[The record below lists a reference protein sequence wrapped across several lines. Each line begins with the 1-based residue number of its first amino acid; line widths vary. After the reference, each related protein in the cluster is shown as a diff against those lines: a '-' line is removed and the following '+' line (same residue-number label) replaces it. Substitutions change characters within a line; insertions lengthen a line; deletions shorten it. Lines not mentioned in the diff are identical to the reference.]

1 MTGWARSLVLLAILY
16 LVFKYDIDLR
26 SAVPHL
32 YESILRIY
40 VYYMPQESPE
50 AHVLRSMKLS
60 AAGSIRK
67 AYNVMEM
74 VGAFRTLQDLGSGP
88 LNLQIFVRKHN
99 MNNSSGHQIVGA
111 KATTM
116 KLLVEGASNDVLD
129 FILNYVGEVGI
140 EDSVF
145 CRRLVHQKDLPW
157 ASVFREEQA
166 MVA

>member
-1 MTGWARSLVLLAILY
+1 M
-16 LVFKYDIDLR
+16 FKYDIDLR
-26 SAVPHL
+26 SAMPHL
-32 YESILRIY
+32 YDSILRIY

-88 LNLQIFVRKHN
+88 LNLQSFVRKHN

-145 CRRLVHQKDLPW
+145 ADDSFTKKIFPGHQFSRR
-157 ASVFREEQA
+157 ASNGGLGSK
-166 MVA
+166 